1 MNNVKYVDKVCRKKG
16 GNNMF
21 CKECKEAFYGQGFDN
36 KKCLGCGKTIN
47 SVHTPCMDYC
57 EECSKKLNI
66 CEQCGKNL

>member
-1 MNNVKYVDKVCRKKG
+1 
-16 GNNMF
+16 MF